1 MDAVPAPL
9 VLRQLLECH
18 RSLPL
23 VFSIILKLATS
34 VEEVSRKL
42 YICNLCKI
50 SIMFFWYS
58 CVFFGHLSWHYLVNS
73 NVQCKRSLYTES
85 EIVACVF
92 PFFHIPFLSK
102 CMLRMRKRRK
112 SNLIRFF
119 YDRQTFRRQCVN
131 VIVTMWGR
139 IYFLTCEYFGRKF
152 RTQCA
157 MTLSQIYLVL
167 VIMTNTINLIAF
179 VIKYAIKK
187 SFLLF

>member
-92 PFFHIPFLSK
+92 FRFSYSFPIKMHATDA
-102 CMLRMRKRRK
+102 KRRK

-119 YDRQTFRRQCVN
+119 LWQTN
-131 VIVTMWGR
+131 VSEAVCKR
-139 IYFLTCEYFGRKF
+139 DCHNVRSYLFLTCEYFGRKF

-167 VIMTNTINLIAF
+167 VIMTNTINLIA
-179 VIKYAIKK
+179 
-187 SFLLF
+187 L